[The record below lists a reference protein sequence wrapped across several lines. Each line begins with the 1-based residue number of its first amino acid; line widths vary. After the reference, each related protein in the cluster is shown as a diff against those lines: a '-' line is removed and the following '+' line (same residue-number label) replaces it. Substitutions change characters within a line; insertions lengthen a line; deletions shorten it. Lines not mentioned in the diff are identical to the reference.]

1 MQTDPTPKILRAT
14 GAALL
19 LLSACGGRSNM
30 SDQTSCREPALAAAP
45 ALQPE
50 IIAPPAP
57 PAPIAPLG
65 EHPFS
70 ARDLLAFARVSDPQV
85 SPDGRRVAY
94 VVRETDLEANRGRTE
109 IWLGSAD
116 GSGAPVVLAA
126 GAVGD
131 HSPRW
136 SPDGRTIYF
145 LSRRSGS
152 AQIWATSPEGGE
164 PRQITD
170 LPLPLSALVVA
181 PDGQHLAFSAEV
193 YLDCDTLACTAERL
207 AAEAADP
214 ASGRRYDRLFA
225 RHWDTWKDGRR
236 AHLFVIDQGG
246 GAPIDVTAGLD
257 ADVPSKPFGGDEE
270 ITFTPDSQGLVF
282 AARDVGAEEP
292 WSTNFDLFYAPIR
305 GRAAPRRLTDN
316 PAWDTRPRFS
326 PDGATLYYLAM
337 RRPGFEA
344 DRFAILA
351 RPWPEGQ
358 PTEIAP
364 SWDRSPHDLEVS
376 ADGRTLYVT
385 ADHLGRAP
393 LFAID
398 AASGQAR
405 ELVSDGYQSAP
416 KRAGDHLL
424 FLRDHLRSPAELH
437 RVPLAGGALEPITQ
451 INRQRLANA
460 RMGEP
465 EQFTFPGWKGEPV
478 HAWLVKPVDY
488 RPDQKY
494 PLVLLIHGGPQGS
507 FGDHFHYR
515 WNPQTYAGRRLR
527 RPHDRL
533 PRLDRLRPGL
543 HRRDLRRLGRQAP
556 RRPPGRPRR
565 RPRPLPLPRRRPR
578 MRPRGQ
584 LRRLHDQL
592 DRRQLARQVPLP
604 RQPRRRLRQPHDVL
618 RHRGAMVPGVGAP
631 RPLLSERRRPRAP
644 QPRAPRRALAT
655 PMLVIHGSLDYR
667 IPETQGLAA
676 FTALQRRGVPSR
688 LVVFPD
694 ENHWVLK
701 PANSLQWHDEVGTWL
716 DTWLRGS

>member
-45 ALQPE
+45 APQPE

-515 WNPQTYAGRRLR
+515 WNPQFYAGRGYAALMIDFHGSTGYGQAFTDSISDDWGGK
-527 RPHDRL
+527 PLVDL
-533 PRLDRLRPGL
+533 QAGL
-543 HRRDLRRLGRQAP
+543 AAA
-556 RRPPGRPRR
+556 
-565 RPRPLPLPRRRPR
+565 
-578 MRPRGQ
+578 
-584 LRRLHDQL
+584 
-592 DRRQLARQVPLP
+592 LARYPILDGDRVCALGASYGGFMINWIAGNWPDRFRCLVN
-604 RQPRRRLRQPHDVL
+604 HDGVFDNRMMYYATEEL
-618 RHRGAMVPGVGAP
+618 WFPEWEHRGPYYQNVAAH
-631 RPLLSERRRPRAP
+631 ERHNPVHYVERWK
-644 QPRAPRRALAT
+644 T